1 MNAMAAM
8 FRHLVSPKQKQL
20 SALVDAKGGVRVL
33 RNNDKMLLFL
43 EGAASKATNTPS
55 AKGHR
60 APRAKPS
67 DAKLSADDLKNDI
80 LEDPDAAAEKNMDVF
95 IRKFEMQKRQI
106 IYELEVIV
114 RRESDRVI
122 EEVKA
127 GPHERI
133 IDKVGVFRM
142 PLCQIYDHSSMFSVV
157 HA

>member
-8 FRHLVSPKQKQL
+8 FRHLVSPEQKQL
-20 SALVDAKGGVRVL
+20 SALVDAKGGVRAL

-55 AKGHR
+55 AESHR

-95 IRKFEMQKRQI
+95 LRKFEMQKRQI

-122 EEVKA
+122 EEMKA

-133 IDKVGVFRM
+133 IDKVVCFAC
-142 PLCQIYDHSSMFSVV
+142 LCQIYDHSSMFSVV